1 MKIKHVNAFNI
12 DYGSIFGEKMKWK
25 FLVSEICKMI
35 NKSNVRCN
43 GYLFY
48 FKLLLGYWRWR
59 KTTFIQ
65 TQIKFN
71 TYSLLF
77 SLLFIFHSTMQH
89 SLKYTLSDQP
99 CWNRILFYFC
109 YIDKLIFI
117 LEIYIVSI
125 VEIKGGLRQPF
136 HVL

>member
-1 MKIKHVNAFNI
+1 MNDERMFYVRNSTF
-12 DYGSIFGEKMKWK
+12 IFWRDVLADGNLWCRIIPDRLENKTCKCFQYWLWINFWEKMKWK

-89 SLKYTLSDQP
+89 SLNYTLS
-99 CWNRILFYFC
+99 IGITLL
-109 YIDKLIFI
+109 K
-117 LEIYIVSI
+117 
-125 VEIKGGLRQPF
+125 
-136 HVL
+136 